1 MLEHDCRLT
10 IQARR
15 VRDRLAS
22 RDGHPMLQQRRRS
35 SLKDSVGAIASPAS
49 ALFVNCNA
57 LRLEHISNLILT
69 ALSCSMVRKILT
81 HDTRPIH
88 GQNTSELWLTCFEK
102 DLRQVHQAVP
112 WLRTRRTLYAIVTW
126 DLDLSKL

>member
-15 VRDRLAS
+15 ARDHLGS
-22 RDGHPMLQQRRRS
+22 RDGYPVLQQRRRS
-35 SLKDSVGAIASPAS
+35 SLKDSIGAIASPAS

-57 LRLEHISNLILT
+57 LRLEHVSNLIVT
-69 ALSCSMVRKILT
+69 ALSCSMVRKILR

-88 GQNTSELWLTCFEK
+88 KQNSSKLWLTCFEK
-102 DLRQVHQAVP
+102 DLRQVRQAEL
-112 WLRTRRTLYAIVTW
+112 WLRARRTLDAIVTW